1 MTGTNYVKSKYPEV
15 KSAVEVTLGKQ
26 WDKVYKTTMYIPNK
40 AIQITGEVYISAQ
53 EIIFAY
59 GQVCVNPANIYWFN
73 INNRNRKRCGI
84 CSKIT
89 IKNIRTTS
97 TTLFCCFSC

>member
-1 MTGTNYVKSKYPEV
+1 MTEKVMTGTNYVKSKYPEV

-53 EIIFAY
+53 EMVFAY
-59 GQVCVNPANIYWFN
+59 GQVCVNQV
-73 INNRNRKRCGI
+73 NNR
-84 CSKIT
+84 
-89 IKNIRTTS
+89 
-97 TTLFCCFSC
+97 TLEKGVKYVQR